1 MMNKLY
7 SIVTNK
13 TNGNY
18 MVDDGGKVVTKFE
31 VNDITKT
38 INFKSVLLDANETY
52 TVLRT
57 IRNSRKYKTYTIN
70 C

>member
-18 MVDDGGKVVTKFE
+18 MIDENNNVITKFE
-31 VNDITKT
+31 VNDVTK
-38 INFKSVLLDANETY
+38 IISFKSVLLDANETY
-52 TVLRT
+52 AVLRT

>member
-18 MVDDGGKVVTKFE
+18 MIDENNNVVTKFE
-31 VNDITKT
+31 VNDVTK
-38 INFKSVLLDANETY
+38 IISFKSILLDANETY

-57 IRNSRKYKTYTIN
+57 IRNSRKYKTYTVN